1 MTAEDLRK
9 SILQQA
15 IQGKLVPQDP
25 NDEPAAVL
33 LERIREEKARLVKEK
48 KIKKDKNESVIFRG
62 DDNSYYEKI
71 LTTGEVKC
79 IDDEIPFEIP
89 ESWEWV
95 RFKYVADI
103 ARGGSPRP
111 IKSYITD
118 DPNGVNWIKIGDT
131 EKGSKYINTVKEKI
145 KQEGVVNSR
154 MVYKGDF
161 LLTNSMSF
169 GRPYITNV
177 QGCIHDGWLVISPC
191 ANTYDQDFLFY
202 LLSSAFAYNQFSGKV
217 SGAVVKNLNTDKVLD
232 AIIPLPPIEE
242 QKRIA
247 QKVERFLPLIEQ
259 YQHAYEQAVEL
270 EDTLNE
276 RLRKSILQYAIQGK
290 LVPQI
295 DTEEPAT
302 ILLEK
307 IRAEKLQLLKEGKLK
322 KKDIQDSVIFK
333 DDDNRYYEK
342 VGKVITDITED
353 LPFEI
358 PESWQWSRLS
368 NIANLYTGNSI
379 NEAEKNARYTNVQG
393 TEYIATKDVKFD
405 NSIDYQNG
413 VAIPNQYV
421 ANFRIAPAKSV
432 LMCIEGGS
440 AGRKIG
446 ILDQEVCFGNKL
458 CCFAPYTDISEY
470 IFYYLQ
476 SPLFFEIFSSNKNG
490 IIGGVSVNNLKQ
502 LFIPLPPLNEITRIV
517 NKIKAI
523 LKSIEG

>member
-1 MTAEDLRK
+1 MY
-9 SILQQA
+9 
-15 IQGKLVPQDP
+15 
-25 NDEPAAVL
+25 
-33 LERIREEKARLVKEK
+33 
-48 KIKKDKNESVIFRG
+48 
-62 DDNSYYEKI
+62 NSYYEKI
-71 LTTGEVKC
+71 LTTDEVKC
-79 IDDEIPFEIP
+79 IDEEIPFEIP

-302 ILLEK
+302 ILLEQ
-307 IRAEKLQLLKEGKLK
+307 IRAEKLQLLKDGKLK

-379 NEAEKNARYTNVQG
+379 NEAEKNTRYTNVQG

-502 LFIPLPPLNEITRIV
+502 LFIPLPPLNEINRIV

-523 LKSIEG
+523 SKSIEG

>member
-1 MTAEDLRK
+1 M
-9 SILQQA
+9 
-15 IQGKLVPQDP
+15 PP
-25 NDEPAAVL
+25 NE
-33 LERIREEKARLVKEK
+33 
-48 KIKKDKNESVIFRG
+48 
-62 DDNSYYEKI
+62 DNSYYEKI
-71 LTTGEVKC
+71 LATGEVKC

-89 ESWEWV
+89 KSWEWV
-95 RFKYVADI
+95 RVRDI
-103 ARGGSPRP
+103 SQ
-111 IKSYITD
+111 SYIGLTYAPTD
-118 DPNGVNWIKIGDT
+118 VSEKGIIVLRSSNIKDGKLDLTDIVRVNKEVNEKLQVNINDIIICARNGSRKLVGKSAIIT
-131 EKGSKYINTVKEKI
+131 EKKEHMTFGAFMAICKTKFYNYI
-145 KQEGVVNSR
+145 
-154 MVYKGDF
+154 YLF
-161 LLTNSMSF
+161 LQSDSF
-169 GRPYITNV
+169 
-177 QGCIHDGWLVISPC
+177 
-191 ANTYDQDFLFY
+191 
-202 LLSSAFAYNQFSGKV
+202 FSQLRKV
-217 SGAVVKNLNTDKVLD
+217 SGTTTINQLTQNNFNNFLVPIPPQNEQARIFDKYYNELLPIIEKYGKSEELLNRLNT
-232 AIIPLPPIEE
+232 
-242 QKRIA
+242 
-247 QKVERFLPLIEQ
+247 
-259 YQHAYEQAVEL
+259 EL
-270 EDTLNE
+270 YSNLK
-276 RLRKSILQYAIQGK
+276 KSILQYAIQGK

-302 ILLEK
+302 ILLEQ
-307 IRAEKLQLLKEGKLK
+307 IRAEKLRLLKEGKLK
-322 KKDIQDSVIFK
+322 KNDIQDSVIFK
-333 DDDNRYYEK
+333 DNYNRYYEK

-470 IFYYLQ
+470 LFYYLQ

-502 LFIPLPPLNEITRIV
+502 LFIPLPPQDEITRIV
-517 NKIKAI
+517 NKIRAI

>member
-33 LERIREEKARLVKEK
+33 LERIREEKARLIKEK
-48 KIKKDKNESVIFRG
+48 KIKKDKNESIIFRG

-71 LTTGEVKC
+71 LATGEVKC
-79 IDDEIPFEIP
+79 IDEEIPFEIP

-131 EKGSKYINTVKEKI
+131 EKGSKYINTVREKI

-259 YQHAYEQAVEL
+259 YQDAYEQAVEL

-302 ILLEK
+302 ILLEQ

-342 VGKVITDITED
+342 VGSIVNDITDEIPYELPETWSFVRLSSICCLDDGIKHSGEKLPYMDAKFHRGKGDITYLTQGKIVEPPCKVILVDGENSGEIFNITERGY
-353 LPFEI
+353 LGSTFKI
-358 PESWQWSRLS
+358 LR
-368 NIANLYTGNSI
+368 IANCISEEWLHLLLDAY
-379 NEAEKNARYTNVQG
+379 
-393 TEYIATKDVKFD
+393 KDVFK
-405 NSIDYQNG
+405 NSKVG
-413 VAIPNQYV
+413 AAIPH
-421 ANFRIAPAKSV
+421 
-432 LMCIEGGS
+432 L
-440 AGRKIG
+440 
-446 ILDQEVCFGNKL
+446 
-458 CCFAPYTDISEY
+458 
-470 IFYYLQ
+470 
-476 SPLFFEIFSSNKNG
+476 NKNLFRNL
-490 IIGGVSVNNLKQ
+490 IIG
-502 LFIPLPPLNEITRIV
+502 LPPYEEQIRITEKV
-517 NKIKAI
+517 LA
-523 LKSIEG
+523 LQKSIEGL

>member
-1 MTAEDLRK
+1 MY
-9 SILQQA
+9 
-15 IQGKLVPQDP
+15 
-25 NDEPAAVL
+25 
-33 LERIREEKARLVKEK
+33 
-48 KIKKDKNESVIFRG
+48 
-62 DDNSYYEKI
+62 NSYYEKI
-71 LTTGEVKC
+71 LATGEVKC
-79 IDDEIPFEIP
+79 IDEEIPFEIP

-247 QKVERFLPLIEQ
+247 QKVERILPLIEQ

-270 EDTLNE
+270 EATLNE

-302 ILLEK
+302 ILLEQ
-307 IRAEKLQLLKEGKLK
+307 IRAEKLRLLKEGKLK
-322 KKDIQDSVIFK
+322 KKDIQDSNIFRA
-333 DDDNRYYEK
+333 DDNRYYEQI
-342 VGKVITDITED
+342 GKVIKDITDD

-358 PESWQWSRLS
+358 PETWQWSRLS
-368 NIANLYTGNSI
+368 SIANLYTGNSI